1 MLDIKWI
8 RENLDVM
15 RESLKKRGIQAN
27 LDILLSWDE
36 QRRKCIKKGDGLK
49 HLKNL
54 YSKEISQLKEQSKNP
69 QDIIE
74 KTQKLAFEIKE
85 GEKKRRSLEQ
95 RITDFLLNL
104 PNRLHSS
111 VPGGNDNV
119 EEKRWGKLPK
129 FNFSP
134 RDHQQ
139 IGEDLNILDFKRAAK
154 ITGSGFVVYKGLGAR
169 LERALINFMLDLHIP
184 QGYEEV
190 LPPFMTNSAAAT
202 GTGQLP
208 KFREDLYKCEKDD
221 YYLVPTAEVPVTNL
235 HREEILKEEDLPLYY
250 VAYTPCFR
258 REAGAYGKKIKG
270 IIRQHQ
276 FNKVELVKFTTP
288 QTSYEELERLLL
300 DAEDVL
306 KKLELPYRVVRL
318 CGKELGFSAAFGY
331 DIEVW
336 IPSQKKFL
344 EISTCSNFEDYQSRR
359 ASIRYRDKEKGLV
372 RYVHTLNGSGLAI
385 GRTVVAILENFQDEK
400 GRVYIPDVLHSYI
413 KEVKWIEKG
422 GMSELVRS
430 RS

>member
-15 RESLKKRGIQAN
+15 RESLKKRGTQAN

-36 QRRKCIKKGDGLK
+36 QRRKCIKKGDELK

-54 YSKEISQLKEQSKNP
+54 YSEKISQLKEQSKNP

-85 GEKKRRSLEQ
+85 GEKKRRNFEQ

-184 QGYEEV
+184 QGYKEI

-221 YYLVPTAEVPVTNL
+221 YYLVPTAEVPITNL

-276 FNKVELVKFTTP
+276 FNKVELVKFTIP

-318 CGKELGFSAAFGY
+318 CGKELGFSATFGY

-422 GMSELVRS
+422 GMSELARS